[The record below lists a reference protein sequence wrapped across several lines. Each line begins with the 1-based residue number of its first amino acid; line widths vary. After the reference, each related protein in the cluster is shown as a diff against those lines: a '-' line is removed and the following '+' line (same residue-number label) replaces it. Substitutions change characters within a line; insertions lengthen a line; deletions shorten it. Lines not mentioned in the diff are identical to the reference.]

1 MSAPDIAAKHRIL
14 RLATYASVATAALL
28 IVVKLFAWLLT
39 GSVSVLASLVDSLM
53 DAAASLINLL
63 AVRWSLKPADEEHR
77 FGHGKAEAL
86 AGLGQA
92 AFIAGSAVFLMLQAV
107 DRIVHPKPLEA
118 LAVGLGVMVFAII
131 ATGLLL
137 LVQRWA
143 IRMTGSTAIR
153 ADALHY
159 ATDLLTNVSIVLALL
174 LAWFG
179 WSGFDP
185 WFALVIAVYILH
197 SAWRIGRDAVD
208 ILMDREVSE
217 DVQRHIE
224 SLALER
230 AGVQGVHGLRTR
242 QSGQDLFIQLHL
254 DLDADLPLSKAH
266 TIGQGVEDAIRRAYP
281 NADVL
286 IHQDPVRSTQ

>member
-1 MSAPDIAAKHRIL
+1 MTAPDTAAKHRIL

-63 AVRWSLKPADEEHR
+63 AVHWSLKPADEEHR

-107 DRIVHPKPLEA
+107 DRIVHPKPLES
-118 LAVGLGVMVFAII
+118 LAVGLGVMAFAIV

-137 LVQRWA
+137 LVQRRA
-143 IRMTGSTAIR
+143 IRLTGSTAIR

-159 ATDLLTNVSIVLALL
+159 ATDLLTNASIVLALL

-185 WFALVIAVYILH
+185 WFALAIAAYILH
-197 SAWRIGRDAVD
+197 SAWQIGRDAVD
-208 ILMDREVSE
+208 MLMDREVAAE
-217 DVQRHIE
+217 VQRHIE
-224 SLALER
+224 SIALER
-230 AGVQGVHGLRTR
+230 AGVRGVHGLRTR

-254 DLDADLPLSKAH
+254 DLDADLPLVKAH
-266 TIGQGVEDAIRRAYP
+266 AIGQGVEDAIRRAYP
-281 NADVL
+281 HADVL
-286 IHQDPVRSTQ
+286 IHQDPVGV